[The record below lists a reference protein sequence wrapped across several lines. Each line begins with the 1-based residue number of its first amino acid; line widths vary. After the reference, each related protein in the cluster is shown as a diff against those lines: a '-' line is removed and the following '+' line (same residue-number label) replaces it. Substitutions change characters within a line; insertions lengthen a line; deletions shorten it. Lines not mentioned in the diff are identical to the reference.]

1 MIQQSHFQL
10 LILKKQKCMCTQ
22 SLYKLCILSM
32 AALFIVAKKCNKSYL
47 SKGG

>member
-10 LILKKQKCMCTQ
+10 FILKKQKLTCAQ

-32 AALFIVAKKCNKSYL
+32 AGLFIVAKKCNKSFL